1 MLRVQCSPS
10 AYGICR
16 DGVPAGAD
24 ASTYCRCRAGVSSFA
39 YQGTNAHLTAAP
51 PAAGT
56 PHPGASTNEWPWR
69 RARYWFQ
76 TSCHPLLHAG
86 AALPDGGAA
95 VQLVVAKPALRYLW
109 DHCIQVGAAGSG
121 IA

>member
-1 MLRVQCSPS
+1 MFSSVGGCQR
-10 AYGICR
+10 
-16 DGVPAGAD
+16 
-24 ASTYCRCRAGVSSFA
+24 RAGVSSFA

-56 PHPGASTNEWPWR
+56 PQPGASTGDWPWR

-86 AALPDGGAA
+86 AGLADGRAT
-95 VQLVVAKPALRYLW
+95 VQLVVAKPALRYLY
-109 DHCIQVGAAGSG
+109 DHCIQVSAVVDSFAGHHECTDDVSTSG
-121 IA
+121 LSPEPG